1 MHAETKMLENLVLEA
16 GMTQLRQALVED
28 NTAHV
33 QADKAMAE
41 LVREVADRNKF
52 VESIISNL
60 QSGIIVVD
68 LDFQISLVNSYV
80 VELCGTNKGNL
91 VGKNLNTICPELS
104 AHLLAGKKVAELETR
119 FCGNGAIIGYN
130 RVDLTDAH
138 GRLNGY
144 IINLKDLT
152 EIVRIRKE
160 LQRKERLSA
169 MGEALARVAHEMRNP
184 LFGMTAAAQIL
195 EMELKLDP
203 AQKEL
208 MDSLLKDSRRLNKII
223 EELLDTTREVRII
236 KSNVNL
242 ASILDESLR
251 AVAGICTAKGVLLQT
266 DFAPEVWISADAHK
280 LGQVIINLATNAI
293 EATRQG
299 GAVRLD
305 LIHGINCVLVRIADN
320 GEGIL
325 PENLNRVFDV
335 FFTTKKNGTGL
346 GLPIC
351 KSIVEAHGGSL
362 TADNNPDGG
371 AQFVMQLPT
380 GDSRP

>member
-1 MHAETKMLENLVLEA
+1 MTK
-16 GMTQLRQALVED
+16 LRQTLVQD
-28 NTAHV
+28 ITTHV
-33 QADKAMAE
+33 QSDEAMPKR
-41 LVREVADRNKF
+41 VREVANRIKF
-52 VESIISNL
+52 VESVISNL

-68 LDFQISLVNSYV
+68 QDFQISLVNSYV
-80 VELCGTNKGNL
+80 VELCRTDKGNL
-91 VGKNLNTICPELS
+91 VGKNLDTISPELY
-104 AHLLAGKKVAELETR
+104 AHVLAGEKVAELEAH

-138 GRLNGY
+138 GSLNGY

-184 LFGMTAAAQIL
+184 LFGITAAAQIL
-195 EMELKLDP
+195 EMELKLEP

-208 MDSLLKDSRRLNKII
+208 MDSLLKDARRLNKII
-223 EELLDTTREVRII
+223 EELLDTTREVRVH
-236 KSNVNL
+236 KNNVNL

-251 AVAGICTAKGVLLQT
+251 AVAGTFKTNGVSLQT
-266 DFAPEVWISADAHK
+266 DFAEEVWIYADAHK
-280 LGQVIINLATNAI
+280 LGQVIINLVTNAI
-293 EATRQG
+293 EAARQG
-299 GAVRLD
+299 GAVNLD
-305 LIHGINCVLVRIADN
+305 LTQGESYVSIKIADN

-325 PENLNRVFDV
+325 PENLSRVFDV

-362 TADNNPDGG
+362 TAANNPDGG

-380 GDSRP
+380 GYSLS